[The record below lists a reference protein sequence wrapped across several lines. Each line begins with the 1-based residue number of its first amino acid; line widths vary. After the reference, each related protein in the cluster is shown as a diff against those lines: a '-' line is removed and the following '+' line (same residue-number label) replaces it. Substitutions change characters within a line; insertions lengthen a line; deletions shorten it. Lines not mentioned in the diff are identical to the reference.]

1 MKPERSE
8 PRASSPPSQDWKL
21 KELPGFMGV
30 AGPLWTRRTHDGW
43 QYGLNTTD
51 KHLNPAGVV
60 HGGALLTL
68 ADHVM
73 SAVAWE
79 ACERQPCLTL
89 DMSAQFLSS
98 VRNGDWL
105 TATAQVVRQSRSLI
119 FMEVALDVES
129 KVAFKA
135 QALLKIV
142 RRD

>member
-1 MKPERSE
+1 
-8 PRASSPPSQDWKL
+8 
-21 KELPGFMGV
+21 MGLT
-30 AGPLWTRRTHDGW
+30 GPLWTRRTEQGW
-43 QYGLNTTD
+43 QYGLHTVA

-79 ACERQPCLTL
+79 VCERQPCLTL

-98 VRNGDWL
+98 ARSGDWL
-105 TATAQVVRQSRSLI
+105 TATAQVVRSSRSLI
-119 FMEVALDVES
+119 FMEVALSVEN
-129 KVAFKA
+129 KVIFKA